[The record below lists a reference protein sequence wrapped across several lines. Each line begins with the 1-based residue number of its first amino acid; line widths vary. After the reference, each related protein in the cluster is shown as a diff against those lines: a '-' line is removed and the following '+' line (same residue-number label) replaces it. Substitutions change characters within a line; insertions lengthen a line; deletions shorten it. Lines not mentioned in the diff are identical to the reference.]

1 MTALAMLAD
10 HINPPP
16 PAPRPWTTSARPDQ
30 LPPAGDWNIWLLLA
44 GRGWGKTR
52 TGAEWINEQISLHP
66 GTEWGV
72 VAPTFGHA
80 RDVCIEGPSGLLA
93 CALPGEVVRHVRS
106 LGEVYYANGA
116 KVHGCGAEDP
126 DRLRGYNLSGAWAD
140 ELAAW
145 QYESTWWEGL
155 VPAVRDRRGPCRL
168 VVTTTPK
175 PKPLIRSLL
184 ARTDRSVVAVRGS
197 TFDNAANLS
206 PAALAEL
213 HARYDGTRLGRQE
226 LEGELLDDVEGA
238 LWTLALIEASR
249 VVADVV
255 PDFDRVVVA
264 VDPAGGSGEQN
275 DETGIVVCGKAGDQ
289 FYVLADRSCRASPQA
304 WAERVLLAFDEHGAD
319 RVVAETNF
327 GADMVEHTIRS
338 VRPLCPI
345 HPVHASRGKRQ
356 RAEPISALYEQGR
369 VHHVGVFPLL
379 EDQQLTWVPD
389 SGRSPDRMD
398 ALVWAL
404 TDLAESVVRRGP
416 RMTHVSRR

>member
-1 MTALAMLAD
+1 MVGLAA
-10 HINPPP
+10 IAKAGKPP
-16 PAPRPWTTSARPDQ
+16 PAAVRPWTITARPDQ
-30 LPPAGDWNIWLLLA
+30 LAPSGDWNIWLLLA

-72 VAPTFGHA
+72 VAQTFGHA

-93 CALPGEVVRHVRS
+93 TALPGEIVRHVRS
-106 LGEVYYANGA
+106 LGEIYYANGA
-116 KVHGCGAEDP
+116 KVHACGAEDP

-145 QYESTWWEGL
+145 QHESTWWEGL

-184 ARTDRSVVAVRGS
+184 ARTDSSVVAVRGS
-197 TFDNAANLS
+197 TFDNADNLS
-206 PAALAEL
+206 SAALAEL

-226 LEGELLDDVEGA
+226 LGGELLDDVEGA

-249 VVADVV
+249 ISET
-255 PDFDRVVVA
+255 PECDRVVVA
-264 VDPAGGSGEQN
+264 IDPAGGSGEQN
-275 DETGIVVCGKAGDQ
+275 DETGIVCCAKAGDQ
-289 FYVLADRSCRASPQA
+289 FYVLADRSCRASPQS
-304 WAERVLLAFDEHGAD
+304 WAERALAAFDEYGAD
-319 RVVAETNF
+319 RMVAETNY
-327 GADMVEHTIRS
+327 GGQMVEHTIRS

-345 HPVHASRGKRQ
+345 HVVTASRGKRQ

-369 VHHVGVFPLL
+369 VHHVGSFDRL
-379 EDQQLTWVPD
+379 EDQMTTWVPD

-404 TDLAESVVRRGP
+404 TDLAESGVRRGP